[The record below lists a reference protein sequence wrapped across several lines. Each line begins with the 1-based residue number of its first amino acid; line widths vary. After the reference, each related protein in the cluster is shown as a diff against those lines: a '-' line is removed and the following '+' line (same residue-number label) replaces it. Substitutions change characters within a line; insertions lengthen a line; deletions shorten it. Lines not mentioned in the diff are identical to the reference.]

1 MNTALLIIAIVCV
14 VIGLVG
20 SLLPVLP
27 GPPVS
32 WIGLLVF
39 AFTAQAWQHIWWV
52 VGITGAITLFLVF
65 LDYLM
70 PGWTAKHHGGSKRGM
85 RGSNIGAIVSLI
97 LFPILGIAIG
107 PANIIGIILGPFVG
121 AYIGELTTGAE
132 GEVALK
138 AAFGSFLGLL
148 GSTIVKFF
156 FALFLFV
163 YVLIDIFV

>member
-65 LDYLM
+65 FDYLM

-85 RGSNIGAIVSLI
+85 RGANIGAIVSLI

>member
-1 MNTALLIIAIVCV
+1 MNTAFLIIAIVCV

-20 SLLPVLP
+20 AVLPALP

-32 WIGLLVF
+32 WVGLLVF
-39 AFTAQAWQHIWWV
+39 AFTAQAWHHIWWV

-85 RGSNIGAIVSLI
+85 RGANIGAIVSLI
-97 LFPILGIAIG
+97 LFPILGIVIG

-132 GEVALK
+132 GNVALK

-148 GSTIVKFF
+148 GSTLVKFF
-156 FALFLFV
+156 FALLLFI
-163 YVLIDIFV
+163 YVIVDIFA

>member
-20 SLLPVLP
+20 SVLPVLP

-32 WIGLLVF
+32 WVGLLVF
-39 AFTAQAWQHIWWV
+39 AFTAQAWHNIWWV

-70 PGWTAKHHGGSKRGM
+70 PGWAAKHHGGSKRGM
-85 RGSNIGAIVSLI
+85 RGANIGAVVSLI

-121 AYIGELTTGAE
+121 AFIGELTTGAE
-132 GEVALK
+132 GEAALE
-138 AAFGSFLGLL
+138 AAFGSFMGLL
-148 GSTIVKFF
+148 GSTVVKFF
-156 FALFLFV
+156 IALALFI
-163 YVLIDIFV
+163 YVMVDIFV

>member
-85 RGSNIGAIVSLI
+85 RGANIGAIVSLI

-107 PANIIGIILGPFVG
+107 PANIIGIIFGPFVG